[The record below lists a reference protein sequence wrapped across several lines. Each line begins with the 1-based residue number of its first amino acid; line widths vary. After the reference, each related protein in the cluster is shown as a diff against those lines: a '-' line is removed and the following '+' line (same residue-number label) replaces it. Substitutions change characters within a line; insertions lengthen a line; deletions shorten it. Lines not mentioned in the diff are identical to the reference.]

1 VTEAS
6 SSSGRLRAVLGLVA
20 LGATAWF
27 LSAVFDDGSQEVAA
41 ARTFTS
47 SSQCKECHAEAFAEW
62 EGSQHSVSWTN
73 PAVRFLS
80 NDFANQDCIDC
91 HAPRPVFVTGMGNR
105 VLPRQERRVEG
116 VDCIACH
123 QLPEED
129 GGGMAGTDTFAN
141 SPCRA
146 TAKIELQRVDF
157 CAGCHNQHKTVDQ
170 WRDSEWPEKGEDCL
184 SCHMPHRGGDPNAGR
199 DHSFLGGLHMPTL
212 RSAVELRGQIVGGAY
227 QVEVENNGAG
237 HAFPTDER
245 SRAADLF
252 WRVEGSDGWTHLY
265 RIRDPYR
272 HETDIPS
279 TLVHSGETLSL
290 EVPDVPAGAAIE
302 VALFYK
308 RSPYW
313 EDPAAPDPDREAT
326 LVHTLMLR
334 P

>member
-1 VTEAS
+1 MSPARILLILGLFALVGWFLMSVFFEPTEAAVEA
-6 SSSGRLRAVLGLVA
+6 RA
-20 LGATAWF
+20 
-27 LSAVFDDGSQEVAA
+27 
-41 ARTFTS
+41 FTS
-47 SSQCKECHAEAFAEW
+47 SRQCQECHADVYAEW
-62 EGSQHSVSWTN
+62 EQSQHSVSWTN

-91 HAPRPVFVTGMGNR
+91 HAPQPVFLTGMGNR
-105 VLPRQERRVEG
+105 VLPREERRVEG

-123 QLPEED
+123 QLPESE
-129 GGGMAGTDTFAN
+129 GGGMAGTNQFPTAACQ
-141 SPCRA
+141 PV
-146 TAKIELQRVDF
+146 AKIELQRVDF

-170 WRDSEWPEKGEDCL
+170 WRDSEWPARGEDCL

-199 DHSFLGGLHMPTL
+199 SHLFLGGTQMSVV
-212 RSAVELRGQIVGGAY
+212 RSAVEMRGRFEDGVY
-227 QVEVENNGAG
+227 RVEVENVGAG

-252 WRVEGSDGWTHLY
+252 WRVEGSEGPDSWTHLY
-265 RIRDPYR
+265 RVRDPYR

-279 TLVHSGETLSL
+279 TLIHAHQTLAL
-290 EVPDVPAGAAIE
+290 EVPDVSEGDAIE

-313 EDPAAPDPDREAT
+313 EDPERPDPEREAE
-326 LVHTLMLR
+326 LVHQVSIR